1 MELGGK
7 FLGPF
12 LEVVVSNT
20 RKESSG
26 QYNVKYRIW
35 RKLGPIFFLFF
46 ARFRSEMAMSDY
58 FQGFSIKSILRSHNW
73 L

>member
-26 QYNVKYRIW
+26 QYNFKYRI
-35 RKLGPIFFLFF
+35 
-46 ARFRSEMAMSDY
+46 
-58 FQGFSIKSILRSHNW
+58 
-73 L
+73 

>member
-1 MELGGK
+1 MELGGE

-26 QYNVKYRIW
+26 QYNFEYRI
-35 RKLGPIFFLFF
+35 
-46 ARFRSEMAMSDY
+46 
-58 FQGFSIKSILRSHNW
+58 
-73 L
+73 